1 MSDDRCDLCRKNF
14 PGPVV
19 RDDIWKIIANRSER
33 MLCGFCMSDRMAQ
46 RLGRVLRHA
55 DLKPCP
61 FNLFQHPHS
70 WFAMLMR
77 DQHGPPTNMAEW
89 RNAAADLQVKL

>member
-1 MSDDRCDLCRKNF
+1 MTSVPSAARDF
-14 PGPVV
+14 AGPVLH
-19 RDDIWKIIANRSER
+19 DHLWKQIADPDEHV
-33 MLCGFCMSDRMAQ
+33 LCGFCMTDRMAQ
-46 RLGRVLRHA
+46 RLGRVLKLA

-89 RNAAADLQVKL
+89 RNAAAELQVKL